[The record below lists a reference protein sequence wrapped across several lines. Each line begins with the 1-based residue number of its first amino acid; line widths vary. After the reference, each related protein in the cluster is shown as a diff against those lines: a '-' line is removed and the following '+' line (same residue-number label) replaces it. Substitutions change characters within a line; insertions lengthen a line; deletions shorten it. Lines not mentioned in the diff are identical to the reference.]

1 MKISH
6 GHADGKATTEVSET
20 FTGTVLRDPVLS
32 GDGAPVVNSVTFP
45 PASRTNWHAHS
56 DGQILIVTS
65 GRGRAGTRSG
75 QREVLEPGDVVWFA
89 PGEDHW
95 HGAGPD
101 TVMTHIAISLGTTD
115 WADRVSD
122 TDYAAGVAGQ

>member
-6 GHADGKATTEVSET
+6 GHAEGKPTTEVGET

-32 GDGAPVVNSVTFP
+32 GDGAPIVNSVTFP
-45 PASRTNWHAHS
+45 PSARTNWHTHS
-56 DGQILIVTS
+56 EGQLLIVTS
-65 GRGRAGTRSG
+65 GRGRVSTRDG
-75 QREVLEPGDVVWFA
+75 HREVLEPGDVVWIA

-101 TVMTHIAISLGTTD
+101 TVMTHIAISLGTSDWTD
-115 WADRVSD
+115 PVSD
-122 TDYAAGVAGQ
+122 EDYGSSD